1 MYAVVETGGKQYKVS
16 KGDLIKV
23 EKVGGKIGEK
33 VELDQ
38 VLLIKDDK
46 KGMKVGTP
54 TVAGVKVVGRIT
66 AQGKGK
72 KIVIF
77 KQKRRKN
84 YRLKQGHRQ
93 DHTWIEIK
101 DIISAQGGKG
111 GPQKGGRKL
120 TKREG

>member
-23 EKVGGKIGEK
+23 ERMTGEVGEK
-33 VELDQ
+33 VELDR
-38 VLLIKDDK
+38 VLLMRGDD
-46 KGMKVGTP
+46 GVHLGAP
-54 TVAGVKVVGRIT
+54 TVAGAKVVGRIT
-66 AQGKGK
+66 TQGKGK

-93 DHTWIEIK
+93 NHTWIEIE
-101 DIISAQGGKG
+101 DIVSAKGGKR
-111 GPQKGGRKL
+111 GPQKGRRKL
-120 TKREG
+120 QKREG

>member
-1 MYAVVETGGKQYKVS
+1 MYAVVEAGGKQYKVS

-23 EKVGGKIGEK
+23 EKMDGEVGEK

-38 VLLIKDDK
+38 VLLFRGDDGVK
-46 KGMKVGTP
+46 LGTP
-54 TVAGVKVVGRIT
+54 TVAGVKVVGTIT
-66 AQGKGK
+66 TQGKGK

-93 DHTWIEIK
+93 EHTWIEIK
-101 DIISAQGGKG
+101 DIISAQGGKS

-120 TKREG
+120 KKREG

>member
-16 KGDLIKV
+16 KGDLIQV
-23 EKVGGKIGEK
+23 EKLSGEIGEK
-33 VELDQ
+33 VELNR
-38 VLLIKDDK
+38 VLLIRGDD
-46 KGMKVGTP
+46 GVQLGTP

-66 AQGKGK
+66 TQGRGK

-77 KQKRRKN
+77 KHKRRKN

-93 DHTWIEIK
+93 YHTWIEIE
-101 DIISAQGGKG
+101 DIISAQGGKR

-120 TKREG
+120 QKREG